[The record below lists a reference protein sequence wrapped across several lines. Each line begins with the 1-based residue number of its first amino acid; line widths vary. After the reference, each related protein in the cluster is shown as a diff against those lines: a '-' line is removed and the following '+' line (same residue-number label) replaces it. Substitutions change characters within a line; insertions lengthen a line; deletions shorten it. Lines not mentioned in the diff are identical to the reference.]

1 MDGARALF
9 DPPLEAETGLGTFG
23 GTVVFRHVC
32 GLAVAALCLNLGNCS
47 NEPSETADGVRRSK
61 SAALERVPL
70 PPKSPSSRGAQEA
83 FALPPVRIVSGE
95 EDNAYSRT
103 IADMAAVLEGEGLQ
117 FQAVASQG
125 PSEDLLNL
133 LNRPEAD
140 VAIVQTD
147 AVRALPDGA
156 QAAAR
161 EQLRYLF
168 RVPGK
173 DLHILA
179 PRGIAD
185 VRELNGLKVNIDKPE
200 SGTHLTARLIFEKV
214 GIRPEFM
221 TDDQKTAHQRLRS
234 GEIQAMALLAAR
246 PSSDVLAFP
255 SEGQFHL
262 LPVPVAQVGRDY
274 TPSWFT
280 SDDYPHLVEAGR
292 RIETASVSRVLAV
305 RNWSEGS
312 PRYRRVARLAEALD
326 AHFDDLKQ
334 SGNSLRWRDVGR
346 ADGAPGWQRFKLVR
360 DLFDR
365 SSRQPDEEMVF
376 ERVAA
381 AAGICSLPSSTT
393 AHERLYREFMEWRRA
408 RDKGADRSND
418 SMGRQ

>member
-1 MDGARALF
+1 
-9 DPPLEAETGLGTFG
+9 
-23 GTVVFRHVC
+23 
-32 GLAVAALCLNLGNCS
+32 
-47 NEPSETADGVRRSK
+47 
-61 SAALERVPL
+61 
-70 PPKSPSSRGAQEA
+70 
-83 FALPPVRIVSGE
+83 
-95 EDNAYSRT
+95 
-103 IADMAAVLEGEGLQ
+103 
-117 FQAVASQG
+117 
-125 PSEDLLNL
+125 
-133 LNRPEAD
+133 

-147 AVRALPDGA
+147 AVRALPEEA

-168 RVPGK
+168 RVPGR

-179 PRGIAD
+179 PRGIKD
-185 VRELNGLKVNIDKPE
+185 VRELDGLKVNIGRPE
-200 SGTHLTARLIFEKV
+200 SGTHLTARLIFEKL
-214 GIRPEFM
+214 GIRPEFL

-246 PSSDVLAFP
+246 PSSEVLAFP

-262 LPVPVAQVGRDY
+262 LPGPTEQVGRDY

-292 RIETASVSRVLAV
+292 RIETASVGRVLAV
-305 RNWSEGS
+305 GNWSEGS

-326 AHFDDLKQ
+326 VHFEELKQ

-360 DLFDR
+360 DLVDR
-365 SSRQPDEEMVF
+365 SIRQADQEVAF

-381 AAGICSLPSSTT
+381 AAGICLLPSSTT
-393 AHERLYREFMEWRRA
+393 AHERLYKEFLEWRRA
-408 RDKGADRSND
+408 RDKGADRSSD
-418 SMGRQ
+418 STGRQ